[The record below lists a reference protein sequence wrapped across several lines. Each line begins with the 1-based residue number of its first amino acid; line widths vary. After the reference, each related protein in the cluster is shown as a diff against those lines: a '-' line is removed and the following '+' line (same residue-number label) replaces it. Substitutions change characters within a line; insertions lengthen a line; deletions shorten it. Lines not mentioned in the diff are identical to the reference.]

1 MTEKGCRAC
10 EEHGWESEDADCV
23 FCVVGLTFRR
33 VDALELMLGLTLLE
47 IDELIGVYMTHFPE
61 FRGWPQHAD
70 IAKAVREKAGVP
82 DGYVGKLKEKAQTL
96 LEDVNAQRPEAAIHA
111 QATRQDGEGLDEVPG
126 EDAGAGE
133 GSP

>member
-1 MTEKGCRAC
+1 MTDKGCRAC

-47 IDELIGVYMTHFPE
+47 IDELMGVYLAHFPE

-70 IAKAVREKAGVP
+70 IAKAVREKAGMR
-82 DGYVGKLKEKAQTL
+82 DDYVVQLKAKAIAL
-96 LEDVNAQRPEAAIHA
+96 LEEVNAQRPEAAIHA
-111 QATRQDGEGLDEVPG
+111 QATGQDGEGLDEVPG
-126 EDAGAGE
+126 EDTGAGE
-133 GSP
+133 GGP